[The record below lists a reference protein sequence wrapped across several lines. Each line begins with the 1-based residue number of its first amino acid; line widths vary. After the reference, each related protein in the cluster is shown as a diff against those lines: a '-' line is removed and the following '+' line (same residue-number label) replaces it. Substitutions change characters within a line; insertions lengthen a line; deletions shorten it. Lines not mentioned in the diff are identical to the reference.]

1 MKRNGFRAKEKKKY
15 YKIGNKKFVE
25 SSNWDLTPD

>member
-1 MKRNGFRAKEKKKY
+1 MDSEQKRKKKY
-15 YKIGNKKFVE
+15 YKIGKRKFVE